1 MPREPGT
8 LFWIEPEI
16 YLAGKFGIRI
26 EELVLVVEDG
36 CRRLTGLDHDLI
48 VKA

>member
-1 MPREPGT
+1 MR
-8 LFWIEPEI
+8 FWIEPEI
-16 YLAGKFGIRI
+16 YLAGKFCVRI
-26 EELVLVVEDG
+26 EEVVLVAEDG